1 MFKLTKKIEYALI
14 ALQHMQTKNRS
25 NITSVKEIADRYDLP
40 LSLLAKILQQLA
52 KHKIVKPMQGPNGGY
67 QIINPLDKIMFKDLV
82 EIIER
87 PIGIV
92 DCLKKP
98 DCSHIGDCNIQVPI
112 ERINAKINKLFS
124 TMTVADITN

>member
-14 ALQHMQTKNRS
+14 ALQYMQINKRKNVS
-25 NITSVKEIADRYDLP
+25 SAKKIAEHYDLP

-52 KHKIVKPMQGPNGGY
+52 KHKIVQPVQGPNGGY
-67 QIINPLDKIMFKDLV
+67 RIINPLDKIMLKDLV
-82 EIIER
+82 ELIER
-87 PIGIV
+87 PIDIV
-92 DCLKKP
+92 DCLKEP
-98 DCSHIGDCNIQVPI
+98 DCSHIGNCNIQMPI